1 MFTLRPLNE
10 FDYDNILLG
19 WWEDWGW
26 VAPMKDML
34 PQDGIGGII
43 VYDEDEPVCAGFL
56 YMTNSKMS
64 WVEWVISNKNYR
76 KKPQRKEAIVYLIE
90 TLTNIAKNNGATF
103 AYTVVKNKSLSAI
116 YEQIGYIDGD
126 NNIKEMIKSL

>member
-10 FDYDNILLG
+10 LDYDNILLG

-34 PQDGIGGII
+34 PQDGIGGVI

-56 YMTNSKMS
+56 YMTNSKMA

-76 KKPQRKEAIVYLIE
+76 KKPQRKKAIVYLIE

-103 AYTVVKNKSLSAI
+103 AYTVVKNRSLSAI

>member
-26 VAPMKDML
+26 VAPVKELL
-34 PQDGIGGII
+34 PQDGIGGVI
-43 VYDEDEPVCAGFL
+43 VYDEEEPVCAGFL

-76 KKPQRKEAIVYLIE
+76 KKPQRKEAIVYLIK
-90 TLTNIAKNNGATF
+90 TLTNIAKTNGATF

-116 YEQIGYIDGD
+116 YEQVGYANGD
-126 NNIKEMIKSL
+126 DNVKEMIKVL

>member
-1 MFTLRPLNE
+1 MFTLRPLHE
-10 FDYDNILLG
+10 SDYDNILLG

-26 VAPMKDML
+26 VAPVKELL
-34 PQDGIGGII
+34 PQDGIGGVI

-56 YMTNSKMS
+56 YMTNSKVA

-76 KKPQRKEAIVYLIE
+76 KKPQRKEAIVYLIK
-90 TLTNIAKNNGATF
+90 TLTNIAKTNGATF

-116 YEQIGYIDGD
+116 YEQVGYANGD
-126 NNIKEMIKSL
+126 DNVKEMIKVL

>member
-1 MFTLRPLNE
+1 MFTLRPLHE
-10 FDYDNILLG
+10 SDYDNILLG
-19 WWEDWGW
+19 WWTDWGW

-34 PQDGIGGII
+34 PQDGIGGVI

-56 YMTNSKMS
+56 YMTNSKMA

-116 YEQIGYIDGD
+116 YEQVGYIDGD

>member
-26 VAPMKDML
+26 VAPVKELL
-34 PQDGIGGII
+34 PQDGIGGVI
-43 VYDEDEPVCAGFL
+43 VYDEEEPVCAGFL
-56 YMTNSKMS
+56 YMTNSKVS

-76 KKPQRKEAIVYLIE
+76 KKPQRKEAIVYLIK
-90 TLTNIAKNNGATF
+90 TLTNIAKTNGATF

-116 YEQIGYIDGD
+116 YEQVGYANGD
-126 NNIKEMIKSL
+126 DNVKEMIKVL

>member
-1 MFTLRPLNE
+1 
-10 FDYDNILLG
+10 
-19 WWEDWGW
+19 
-26 VAPMKDML
+26 MKDML
-34 PQDGIGGII
+34 PQDGIGGVI

-56 YMTNSKMS
+56 YMTNSKMA

>member
-1 MFTLRPLNE
+1 MFTLRPLHKS
-10 FDYDNILLG
+10 DYDNILLG
-19 WWEDWGW
+19 WWADWGW
-26 VAPMKDML
+26 VAPMRDLL
-34 PQDGIGGII
+34 PQDGIGGVI

-76 KKPQRKEAIVYLIE
+76 KKPQRKEAIVYLVK
-90 TLTNIAKNNGATF
+90 TLTDIAKNNGATF
-103 AYTVVKNKSLSAI
+103 AYTVLKNKSLSSI
-116 YEQIGYIDGD
+116 YEQLGYVEGD

>member
-116 YEQIGYIDGD
+116 YEQVGYANGD
-126 NNIKEMIKSL
+126 DNVKEMIKVL

>member
-10 FDYDNILLG
+10 SDYDTILLG
-19 WWEDWGW
+19 WWADWGW

-34 PQDGIGGII
+34 PQDGVGGVI

-56 YMTNSKMS
+56 YMTNSKMA

-76 KKPQRKEAIVYLIE
+76 KKPQRKEAVVYLIK
-90 TLTNIAKNNGATF
+90 TLTDIAKNNGAKF

-116 YEQIGYIDGD
+116 YAQIGYIDGD